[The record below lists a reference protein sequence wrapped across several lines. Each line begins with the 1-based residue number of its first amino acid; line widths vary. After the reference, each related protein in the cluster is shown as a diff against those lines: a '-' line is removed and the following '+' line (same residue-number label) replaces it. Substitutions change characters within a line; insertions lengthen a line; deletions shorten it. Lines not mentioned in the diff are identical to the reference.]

1 MTFRKITFLFTAIL
15 LSALLLIQ
23 LWLFQ
28 NFTKDVSSKIG
39 EAAFEVSVST
49 IQTMLSRPVN
59 LEFRNFAIRGDINE
73 TTQLEILRS
82 LQGNSSNIHVDLLDG
97 QRDKSISIQSAG
109 SNYNVDIPRTG
120 IENSLEKMSSKI
132 LVSALI
138 SILIGLLIASYFST
152 RLAIPL
158 RQLQKVSKKV
168 GKGEFGLQ
176 IEVPHKLQSI
186 ELRETIDAFNEMSKQ
201 IEQLKIENEQL
212 QKKAHL
218 SELTEITR
226 GLAHTIRNPLNTL
239 NLAIDEIQASVDT
252 QHKNELCKVSKHQVR
267 RIDKWVRSLMDIM
280 SSDSS
285 LVEQVN
291 IPALVESCVADLR
304 LNQPNNI
311 FLELKVDDI
320 FTDKNNQLLAISTEL
335 KSLILTL
342 LNNAIESAMEKHSN
356 DNAGFVKVA
365 VSLKENITISIT
377 DNGTGLSK
385 AISEKI
391 FSPHNTNK
399 TYGAGMGLYLAHR
412 VATLKYNGNLAVT
425 NNSELVGDNNEL
437 GNTNITG
444 CTAIL
449 ALNNRV

>member
-49 IQTMLSRPVN
+49 IQTMLNRPVN

-252 QHKNELCKVSKHQVR
+252 QHKHELCKVSKHQVR

-311 FLELKVDDI
+311 FLELKVDDV

-365 VSLKENITISIT
+365 VSLKENITITIT

-385 AISEKI
+385 AISEKL

>member
-49 IQTMLSRPVN
+49 IQTMLNRPVN

-311 FLELKVDDI
+311 FLELKVDDV

-365 VSLKENITISIT
+365 VSLKENITITIT

-385 AISEKI
+385 AISEKL

>member
-1 MTFRKITFLFTAIL
+1 MTFRKITFIFTAML

-73 TTQLEILRS
+73 RTQLEILKS
-82 LQGNSSNIHVDLLDG
+82 LRGNSSNIHVDLLDG

-109 SNYNVDIPRTG
+109 ANYNVNIPRTG
-120 IENSLEKMSSKI
+120 IETSLEKMSSKI

-138 SILIGLLIASYFST
+138 SILVGLLIASYFST

-186 ELRETIDAFNEMSKQ
+186 ELRETIDAFNEMSRQ
-201 IEQLKIENEQL
+201 IERLKIENEQL

-239 NLAIDEIQASVDT
+239 NLAIDEIQSNVDNK
-252 QHKNELCKVSKHQVR
+252 QKDELCKVSKHQVS

-280 SSDSS
+280 SSDAS

-291 IPALVESCVADLR
+291 IPRLVETCVDDLK
-304 LNQPNNI
+304 LNPLNRI
-311 FLELKVDDI
+311 HIGLKVDDI
-320 FTDKNNQLLAISTEL
+320 FDDQNNQILAINSEL
-335 KSLILTL
+335 KSLFLTL
-342 LNNAIESAMEKHSN
+342 LNNAIESVTEKHL
-356 DNAGFVKVA
+356 DDKTGFVKVE
-365 VSLKENITISIT
+365 VSFKETIEIAIK
-377 DNGTGLSK
+377 DNGAGLSK
-385 AISEKI
+385 TINEKL

-412 VATLKYNGNLAVT
+412 VATLKYNGNLIVT
-425 NNSELVGDNNEL
+425 NNSELIVDNSDK
-437 GNTNITG
+437 GSQTNTG
-444 CTAIL
+444 CTAVL
-449 ALNNRV
+449 TLNNRV

>member
-365 VSLKENITISIT
+365 VSLKENITITIT